1 VPTPKL
7 KVGSRLGKYRLR
19 ARLGEGGFSVVYRAY
34 DTLLGLEVALKVPHG
49 SHGQAMDK
57 PAIEELRRE
66 VRLTARLEHPN
77 ILPIRNAAV
86 IDGVFVIAYPL
97 GTESLCDRLVRRVA
111 PATALSFAEQAIR
124 AISYAHAH
132 RIIHCD
138 IKPDNF
144 ILFPGNQLRLADF
157 GIAKVA
163 MRRMT
168 LASGQGTVGYIAP
181 EQALGKPSLRSD
193 VFSLG
198 LLIYR
203 LFSGELPEWPYEWPP
218 EGIARARRALHPDM
232 LALVERCLEVDE
244 RRRFET
250 GVTLEAS
257 FDRVKPH
264 ALASNGKKKKKR
276 RRTVSSGSAW
286 RSIRFRE
293 FERAHGKQLETRAE
307 CGGCQGPVSE
317 SMQHCPWCGVEL
329 APYQG
334 PRRFPARCKR
344 CGRSAKRDW
353 RYCAYCYGPAIQE
366 PSARSYPDR
375 RYTHRCGDCRTPLM
389 PFMRYC
395 PGCRKRIT
403 RSWRIEGERGSCPR
417 CRSGVVKDFWEHCA
431 SCGLG
436 LRHK

>member
-1 VPTPKL
+1 MPTPKL

-66 VRLTARLEHPN
+66 VRLTARLDHPN

-124 AISYAHAH
+124 AVSYAHTH

-144 ILFPGNQLRLADF
+144 ILFPGNVLRLADF

-218 EGIARARRALHPDM
+218 EGIVRARRALHPDM
-232 LALVERCLEVDE
+232 LAIVERCLEVDE
-244 RRRFET
+244 RRRF
-250 GVTLEAS
+250 
-257 FDRVKPH
+257 
-264 ALASNGKKKKKR
+264 
-276 RRTVSSGSAW
+276 
-286 RSIRFRE
+286 
-293 FERAHGKQLETRAE
+293 
-307 CGGCQGPVSE
+307 
-317 SMQHCPWCGVEL
+317 
-329 APYQG
+329 
-334 PRRFPARCKR
+334 
-344 CGRSAKRDW
+344 
-353 RYCAYCYGPAIQE
+353 
-366 PSARSYPDR
+366 
-375 RYTHRCGDCRTPLM
+375 
-389 PFMRYC
+389 
-395 PGCRKRIT
+395 
-403 RSWRIEGERGSCPR
+403 
-417 CRSGVVKDFWEHCA
+417 
-431 SCGLG
+431 
-436 LRHK
+436 